1 MEIKKE
7 LNLIQ
12 AEKAANEKH
21 VQEWKQANMK
31 TWAVDY
37 GFIDADGNKHID
49 DEYNFP
55 YGSNRIKVKAPDIQI
70 ALDEIKKELLAMAQN
85 RNWQEVKIWNI
96 GIMEDNIW

>member
-7 LNLIQ
+7 LELIQ
-12 AEKAANEKH
+12 EERAANEKH

-37 GFIDADGNKHID
+37 GFIDADGNKHV
-49 DEYNFP
+49 DEEKALW
-55 YGSNRIKVKAPDIQI
+55 SNRIKVKAPDIQI
-70 ALDEIKKELLAMAQN
+70 ALEEAKKELLAMAQN
-85 RNWQEVKIWNI
+85 LDWQEVKIWNI